1 MGRIASIITV
11 PSSASIPYIK
21 PCGENPNKTVC
32 EETIRIMKA
41 AEHFR
46 ADLHREPVR
55 RSYYLQMFLRK
66 RAGKALCRPMT
77 PPE

>member
-32 EETIRIMKA
+32 EEAIRIMKA
-41 AEHFR
+41 ADPR
-46 ADLHREPVR
+46 GSTSGLTCTGSP
-55 RSYYLQMFLRK
+55 
-66 RAGKALCRPMT
+66 
-77 PPE
+77 